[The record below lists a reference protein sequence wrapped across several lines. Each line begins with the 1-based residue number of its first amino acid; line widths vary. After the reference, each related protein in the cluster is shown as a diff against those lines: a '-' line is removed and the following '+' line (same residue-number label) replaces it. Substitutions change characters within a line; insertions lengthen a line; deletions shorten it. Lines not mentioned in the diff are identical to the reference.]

1 MGAMTAQM
9 PLPLRPDG
17 AVPIGDAACLVA
29 DEQGGAVLVWGT
41 LWWSWQ
47 AGDEAGRRLAVVQL
61 ALAKIAKRVQIA
73 AAFEVTPETV
83 WRWCRDFERDGIAGL
98 APAKPGPKGAWKLT
112 DDVVEQIVALDA
124 EGHTQAAIAEQVGVS
139 SFSVRQ
145 VLRDRAAGTG
155 QSPQGEPET
164 GNADDLPVVP
174 VPAARTGERQAAR
187 FGQLVEAAPQFTAGR
202 QLPLAG
208 LLLAL
213 PTLETTGLLEVAEQ
227 TYGKLRNGFY
237 GLRSVLLTLVLLAL
251 LREPRAEGATRVVPA
266 DLGRIL
272 ALDRAPEVGTIRR
285 RLGELAEHGQA
296 GELMAGL
303 ARRHVAAHPET
314 VGFVYI
320 DGYVRAYHGTR
331 RLPKAHVARMRISM
345 PTTLE
350 TWVADTNGDP
360 ILAVIAPPSASTAA
374 EVRRLLPELR
384 ELAGERRT
392 TIVFDRGG
400 WSVDLFAHL
409 LDEQFDV
416 LTYRKGK
423 TRPEPRTAFTG
434 HHWTD
439 ERGVQHHWE
448 LADRR
453 VRLRLST
460 AGAKRH
466 GRKTITLRQIVRL
479 SADTHQTHILISRH
493 DLTTGEIAA
502 RMFNRWR
509 QENYFRYA
517 RHHFALDALDTYTVV
532 DDDPDRSVPNPA
544 KRSATRRVRQLEQVV
559 ADAEATLGRHRNTPQ
574 LSGTLDELDTTLD
587 QVRAQLADARQAA
600 ADTPPRLPLADI
612 APDARLLD
620 TETKLLT
627 HACRIAAH
635 NAESILVVC
644 AWSPPTTPART
655 TKPEASSAKHS
666 PAPET
671 CTSPAGS
678 STSPSTRCQP
688 PAAPAPSPPSATCST
703 TPKPSTPAPTWS
715 CTTAPNPTPAPH
727 ELPHGTRSP
736 GIRLAT
742 PGTAGVS
749 WWNTAIEVR
758 SVGS

>member
-17 AVPIGDAACLVA
+17 AVPIGDAGCLVV

-47 AGDEAGRRLAVVQL
+47 AGDQAGRRLAVVQL
-61 ALAKIAKRVQIA
+61 AIAKVAKRVQIA
-73 AAFEVTPETV
+73 AAFDITPETV
-83 WRWCRDFERDGIAGL
+83 WRWCRDYERDGIAAL

-112 DDVVEQIVALDA
+112 EHIVEQIVALDA
-124 EGHTQAAIAEQVGVS
+124 HGLTQAKIAQTVGVS

-145 VLRDRAAGTG
+145 VLRARVPVTA
-155 QSPQGEPET
+155 EPDTPDLDET
-164 GNADDLPVVP
+164 TQALLPVVP
-174 VPAARTGERQAAR
+174 APVPRTTERQAAR
-187 FGQLVEAAPQFTAGR
+187 FGQLDEAAPVFTQGA

-213 PTLETTGLLEVAEQ
+213 PTLQATGLLEVAEA

-285 RLGELAEHGQA
+285 KLGELAEAGQA

-303 ARRHVAAHPET
+303 ARRHVDTHPQA

-320 DGYVRAYHGTR
+320 DGHVRAYHGTR

-345 PTTLE
+345 PATLE

-360 ILAVIAPPSASTAA
+360 IFAVIAPPSASTAA
-374 EVRRLLPELR
+374 EVRRLLPELKQ
-384 ELAGERRT
+384 LVGGRRT
-392 TIVFDRGG
+392 TVVFDRGG
-400 WSVDLFAHL
+400 WSPDLFAEL
-409 LDEQFDV
+409 IGNNFDV

-423 TRPEPRTAFTG
+423 LRPEPAAAFSDHTF
-434 HHWTD
+434 TD
-439 ERGVQHHWE
+439 ERGIVHRFK
-448 LADRR
+448 LADRK
-453 VRLRLST
+453 VRIRLSA

-466 GRKTITLRQIVRL
+466 GRKTIGLRQIVRL
-479 SADTHQTHILISRH
+479 SPDGHQTHILTSRF
-493 DLTTGEIAA
+493 DLPAGEIAA

-517 RHHFALDALDTYTVV
+517 RQHFALDALDSYTTV
-532 DDDPDRSVPNPA
+532 DDNPERSVPNPA
-544 KRSATRRVRQLEQVV
+544 KRAATRRVRQLEQVV
-559 ADAEATLGRHRNTPQ
+559 ADAEATLGRHRNAPRQ
-574 LSGTLDELDTTLD
+574 LSATLDQLEATLDELRD
-587 QVRAQLADARQAA
+587 QLAHARQAA
-600 ADTPPRLPLADI
+600 ADTPPRLPLAHI

-627 HACRIAAH
+627 HACRIAAY
-635 NAESILVVC
+635 NAESAL
-644 AWSPPTTPART
+644 ARLI
-655 TKPEASSAKHS
+655 
-666 PAPET
+666 
-671 CTSPAGS
+671 
-678 STSPSTRCQP
+678 
-688 PAAPAPSPPSATCST
+688 
-703 TPKPSTPAPTWS
+703 
-715 CTTAPNPTPAPH
+715 APH
-727 ELPHGTRSP
+727 YARAHDEARSLIREALSCAGDLHLTDGHINVTLNPLSAPRRTRA
-736 GIRLAT
+736 LAAICQLLNDT
-742 PGTAGVS
+742 QTVYPGTDLVLTYTVKPHPGA
-749 WWNTAIEVR
+749 A
-758 SVGS
+758 